1 MELVLQTK
9 KDFIESMFVNIYQN
23 SWIEGTREY
32 KKRNINTRVFYIER
46 FDYEHIMQKYKF
58 NLYEKYYKGF
68 NHIQKQF
75 YKYIIFY
82 ISDFNTNILCW
93 E

>member
-9 KDFIESMFVNIYQN
+9 NDYIESMFVKIYQN
-23 SWIEGTREY
+23 SWREGTREY
-32 KKRNINTRVFYIER
+32 KQRKINMRVFYIER
-46 FDYEHIMQKYKF
+46 FVYENIMQKYKF
-58 NLYEKYYKGF
+58 NLYEKYCKSISC
-68 NHIQKQF
+68 IQKQF